1 MDCEE
6 VMLTVRISAAE
17 RALLRALA
25 RGHRGD
31 VSEVAVDGLLDV
43 IPALH
48 DDAGV
53 PGLLRVLARPA
64 PCAVTLWLPLPVAD
78 LLPLVGE
85 RVTRA
90 AGLPVG
96 PASAALAAGLRLW
109 LAGDPDRLA
118 ASLAAMHAQGVHSY
132 GVGHLGVAA

>member
-17 RALLRALA
+17 RALLRELA
-25 RGHRGD
+25 RGHGSD

-43 IPALH
+43 IPAL
-48 DDAGV
+48 DGDAGV
-53 PGLLRVLARPA
+53 LGLLRVLARPA
-64 PCAVTLWLPLPVAD
+64 PCAVTLWLPVPVAD

-90 AGLPVG
+90 AGLRVA
-96 PASAALAAGLRLW
+96 PASIALAAGLRLW

-118 ASLAAMHAQGVHSY
+118 ASLATMHAQGARRY
-132 GVGHLGVAA
+132 GAGSLDVAA